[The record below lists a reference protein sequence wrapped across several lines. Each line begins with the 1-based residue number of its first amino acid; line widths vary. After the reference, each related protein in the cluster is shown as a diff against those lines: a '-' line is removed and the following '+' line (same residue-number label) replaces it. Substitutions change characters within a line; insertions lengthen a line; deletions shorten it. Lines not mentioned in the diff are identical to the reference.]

1 MIQDHM
7 GLLEM
12 GLVFGG
18 AILFLAYQ
26 YWATSRSIRRGK
38 DERDAKS

>member
-1 MIQDHM
+1 MIHDHM

-26 YWATSRSIRRGK
+26 YWSTTRSIRRGK
-38 DERDAKS
+38 DEGDT

>member
-1 MIQDHM
+1 MIHDHM

-12 GLVFGG
+12 DLVFGG

-26 YWATSRSIRRGK
+26 YWSTTRSIRRDK
-38 DERDAKS
+38 DERDT

>member
-1 MIQDHM
+1 MIHDHM

-18 AILFLAYQ
+18 VILFLAYQ
-26 YWATSRSIRRGK
+26 YWATTRSIRRDK
-38 DERDAKS
+38 DDRGPR